1 MGEAPNLDD
10 TNLKSLEKQLINTV
24 GKANFTT
31 NYVYFRLKRRSRRKK
46 KETWI
51 VEEKTNH

>member
-10 TNLKSLEKQLINTV
+10 TDFKSLEKQLINTAE
-24 GKANFTT
+24 KTTFTT
-31 NYVYFRLKRRSRRKK
+31 KHIYCRLKRRGRRKE